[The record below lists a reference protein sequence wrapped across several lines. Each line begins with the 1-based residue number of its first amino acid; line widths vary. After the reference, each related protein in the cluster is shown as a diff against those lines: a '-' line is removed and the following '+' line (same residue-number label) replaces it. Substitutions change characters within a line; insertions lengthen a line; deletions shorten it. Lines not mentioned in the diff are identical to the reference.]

1 MNWDLISHLTWRA
14 NNMANVSSSNGL
26 ENRPKLRFPGFDEP
40 WNEVELSH
48 VLCERNEYAEKDGAY
63 DHVTLSKDGI
73 YAKTARYDRDF
84 LVSTENKK
92 YKVTH
97 YSDLCYNPA
106 NLKFGVICLNTYG
119 DAIFSPIYITFEINK
134 NYDANFIGANLTRY
148 NFINYALRFQ
158 QGTVYERMAVSPEDF
173 LSIKCFFPNEREQK
187 KISSFVGL
195 LDKRIAKQQQLIDTL
210 KKYKRGLSNVLFDGL
225 LEDSNSH
232 LCTFGNVMTI
242 LQNNTF
248 SRDDLS
254 SGCDEIRNIHY
265 GDVLIKYG
273 ALVDFR
279 NAIIPSIKADRDIS
293 KFSESSYL
301 QNGDVV
307 FADTAEDYT
316 VGKATEIIGAENV
329 AALSGLHTIPCRP
342 QKKFAPMYLG
352 YYFNSDYFKRQ
363 LYPMIQGTKVS
374 SISKSEMVKSKIIIP
389 NMQLQNRIA
398 SILKALDD
406 RIDAAKLTSARIME
420 FRKGL
425 LQQLFI

>member
-1 MNWDLISHLTWRA
+1 MICNSAKFGLISQREYFDKDIA
-14 NNMANVSSSNGL
+14 NSNNINNYYIIHKSDFVYNPRKSTDAPYGPISSYKYS
-26 ENRPKLRFPGFDEP
+26 E
-40 WNEVELSH
+40 
-48 VLCERNEYAEKDGAY
+48 
-63 DHVTLSKDGI
+63 DGI
-73 YAKTARYDRDF
+73 VSPLYLCFRAK
-84 LVSTENKK
+84 
-92 YKVTH
+92 
-97 YSDLCYNPA
+97 
-106 NLKFGVICLNTYG
+106 
-119 DAIFSPIYITFEINK
+119 FEINPL
-134 NYDANFIGANLTRY
+134 YFEWYFRSSVWHRYVYMSGDSGARHD
-148 NFINYALRFQ
+148 R
-158 QGTVYERMAVSPEDF
+158 V
-173 LSIKCFFPNEREQK
+173 SIKDDVFFAMPINIPSEQEQS
-187 KISSFVGL
+187 KIASFL
-195 LDKRIAKQQQLIDTL
+195 QSLDEIIATQEKLVASL

-254 SGCDEIRNIHY
+254 SDCDGIRNIHY

-279 NAIIPSIKADRDIS
+279 NTVIPSIRANRDIS

-389 NMQLQNRIA
+389 NMQLQSRIA

-406 RIDAAKLTSARIME
+406 RIDAAKLTSARIIE